1 MSAPPTLPPFG
12 TIIDVKLIYG
22 PLLLGVFFNMILFG
36 ILVAQMLTYFQ
47 SARRDPLFMR
57 IFIYGVFFVEVA
69 NTAFDIAIMFQLLVL
84 EYAAIPDKLPTVF
97 MTGTT
102 SLSMLRIHANS
113 VMCSAYLCCKNFSIP
128 RDHSSRW
135 FQILVAFPCQLFF
148 IWRIHT
154 FTKSKILC
162 GFIIALALT
171 TLGVG
176 MWAVYHLIRAGR
188 WSNIP
193 SAHQAAEVWL
203 FFSAATDLV
212 IAVCLALALKGKKT
226 GMAVTDTI
234 VDRIIR
240 MTIQTGV
247 LTALFNVLD
256 VVFFLTIKNATF
268 NFMVNLPLSKL
279 YSNCLMSALNAR
291 EQYNR
296 TLNDAVNGMTTA
308 ASTMSAPVYSPNSKA
323 GADTFDFGT
332 KTGALD
338 EEYLGGNTIMMTAY

>member
-1 MSAPPTLPPFG
+1 MSAPPALPPFG

-47 SARRDPLFMR
+47 SARRDPAFMR

-97 MTGTT
+97 MTVP
-102 SLSMLRIHANS
+102 IC
-113 VMCSAYLCCKNFSIP
+113 V
-128 RDHSSRW
+128 
-135 FQILVAFPCQLFF
+135 ILVAFPCQLFF

-193 SAHQAAEVWL
+193 SAHRAAEVWL

-212 IAVCLALALKGKKT
+212 IAFCLALALKGKKT

-291 EQYNR
+291 VQYNR
-296 TLNDAVNGMTTA
+296 TLNDAANGMSTG
-308 ASTMSAPVYSPNSKA
+308 ASTMSAPVYTPNPKV
-323 GADTFDFGT
+323 GLNTFDFGT
-332 KTGALD
+332 KTGARD
-338 EEYLGGNTIMMTAY
+338 EESLGGNTIMMTAY